1 MGSDTTLNELIERE
15 LDALGYEL
23 VKTEAFFSGRRKA
36 LRIFIDRPDAPVT
49 IDDCVRVTKALGLV
63 LDATETVPGPYNL
76 EISSPGLARPL
87 TKPAHFVRF
96 RGERSRV
103 EYLDDAGLKTTAIGT
118 IMDASKTA
126 VTISVDGVDRVIL
139 HARIVKANLHPADQ
153 GVREP
158 EPRRQPRR
166 GRRAGKRF

>member
-1 MGSDTTLNELIERE
+1 MESEKTLNELIERE
-15 LDALGYEL
+15 IDVLGYEL
-23 VKTEAFFSGRRKA
+23 VKTEIFFSGRRKA

-63 LDATETVPGPYNL
+63 LDAAENVPGPYNL
-76 EISSPGLARPL
+76 EISSPGSARPL
-87 TKPAHFVRF
+87 TKPAHFARF

-103 EYLDDAGLKTTAIGT
+103 EYLDDAGVKTTVIGP
-118 IMDASKTA
+118 IAHASETA
-126 VTISVDGVDRVIL
+126 VTVSADGVDRVIP
-139 HARIVKANLHPADQ
+139 HERIVKANLHPADQ